1 MSVLEAW
8 GSPDRDL
15 VGGWEDRSA
24 CGRGSYRKTGFLVLG
39 FEASKRKE
47 RIKKEKTEK
56 RERKE
61 V

>member
-1 MSVLEAW
+1 MKLGGAQIGIWW
-8 GSPDRDL
+8 G
-15 VGGWEDRSA
+15 GEDRSA